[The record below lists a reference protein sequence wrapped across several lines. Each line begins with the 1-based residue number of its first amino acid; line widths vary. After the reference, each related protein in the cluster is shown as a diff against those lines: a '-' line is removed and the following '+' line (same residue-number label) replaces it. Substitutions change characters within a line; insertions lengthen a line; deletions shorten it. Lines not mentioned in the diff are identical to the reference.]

1 METNKDR
8 AGFSCEFLK
17 FNSYGS
23 ESLKAAGR
31 FQRHG
36 KGGGHMHQIERVD
49 WREFR
54 GVLADFS
61 IYNLCFILI
70 FILKKN
76 MQADSNIFRS
86 LNKRVYLSGGYL
98 TGVLQHYQV
107 GYYFH
112 HTPNLTQPSSFI
124 LY

>member
-1 METNKDR
+1 MPLGRNLEIYTLHFGNSNIPLHTLGETRSSQGMETNKDR

-49 WREFR
+49 WRAFK

-70 FILKKN
+70 FILKKKH
-76 MQADSNIFRS
+76 AGRF
-86 LNKRVYLSGGYL
+86 
-98 TGVLQHYQV
+98 
-107 GYYFH
+107 
-112 HTPNLTQPSSFI
+112 
-124 LY
+124 